1 MVDTLNLYRDDQ
13 GMTVKDMTVKDMTV
27 KNMTV
32 KDVVDRVEGKR
43 RSSQLKIFRQRLFT
57 KIDENDFKK

>member
-13 GMTVKDMTVKDMTV
+13 GMTVKDMTV